1 LALAFLLGMN
11 SMVLTRNEL
20 TPSEHGLQ
28 LANEPVREIP
38 GEPHEPEI
46 QPDLPPEPLPNLSPE
61 IPDNPSPEVFPDR
74 DEPEISPSPEF

>member
-1 LALAFLLGMN
+1 MEMQLPEYFWSSQRSN
-11 SMVLTRNEL
+11 PS
-20 TPSEHGLQ
+20 SEHGLQ
-28 LANEPVREIP
+28 LAKEPVREIP
-38 GEPHEPEI
+38 GEPHDPEI